1 MKICQVNPGCG
12 IPIPPP
18 SWGAVEKIVWE
29 LTCNLR
35 ELGHE
40 VDIKWADEVK
50 EGEYF
55 YDVPK
60 KKFKEVIL

>member
-1 MKICQVNPGCG
+1 
-12 IPIPPP
+12 
-18 SWGAVEKIVWE
+18 VEVPNI
-29 LTCNLR
+29 
-35 ELGHE
+35 
-40 VDIKWADEVK
+40 EVK